1 MYKVENVWSDWKVVR
16 LIGEGSFGKVY
27 EIVRNNFGIE
37 EHSALK
43 VITIP
48 TSTAEAQSFRNEGMD
63 ENSVTEYYRGLVKD
77 FVQEIALM
85 SKLKGNPGIVAYE
98 DYAVLQHQNDVGWDI
113 LIRME
118 LLHPLPELMRNHNLS
133 ESEVVDLGI
142 SMCEALSICHSNNI
156 IHRDIKLDNIFISDN
171 GYYKLGD
178 FGVARTIEKTA
189 SGLSKK
195 GTYTYMAPEVY
206 KGESYGQNVDIYSL
220 GMVMYRLLN
229 FNREPFLPLP
239 PENIKYNDKNEALV
253 KRMQG
258 QTFEPP
264 ANACG
269 RLGEVI
275 MKACSFNPVNR
286 FSTTDEMKQELE
298 KIKMYFLNTKS
309 NPDIT
314 NEINYVPAA
323 DQTEN
328 SVDEGKTVSAFDSE
342 SFVQKSTAHSE
353 VYNST
358 VGADSTRSE
367 MLNNSVEID
376 STQSAFCSDRFNFDK
391 TDSVSF
397 ISSDYS
403 GNINHS
409 SFNKS
414 NKDEGTVSAFY
425 SSAASNSSNVS
436 YSAGVKNYSENVI
449 HNSFNQSNRGE
460 GTVSAFDASPVG
472 NSSNVA
478 YANEA
483 KSQKNNGKGKII
495 AGLSLGW
502 IGVLFDIIFIVIFFP
517 LTVIQTIA
525 IIIGM
530 IMFSAKKYST
540 ALWVIMI
547 IASVLSF
554 SVLNLIS
561 VLILSK
567 ECMNKN

>member
-48 TSTAEAQSFRNEGMD
+48 TSTAEIQSFRNEGMD

-258 QTFEPP
+258 KTFDPP

-269 RLGEVI
+269 RLSEVI
-275 MKACSFNPVNR
+275 MKACSFSPVNR
-286 FSTTDEMKQELE
+286 FSTADEMKQELE

-314 NEINYVPAA
+314 NGINYVPAA

-328 SVDEGKTVSAFDSE
+328 SVDEGKTVSAFGSE
-342 SFVQKSTAHSE
+342 SFVQKATARSE
-353 VYNST
+353 TYNNT
-358 VGADSTRSE
+358 VGADSTQSE
-367 MLNNSVEID
+367 MFNNSVEID
-376 STQSAFCSDRFNFDK
+376 STQSAFSSDRFNSDK
-391 TDSVSF
+391 TDSAF
-397 ISSDYS
+397 FNPSDYS
-403 GNINHS
+403 GNVNHS

-414 NKDEGTVSAFY
+414 N
-425 SSAASNSSNVS
+425 NS
-436 YSAGVKNYSENVI
+436 
-449 HNSFNQSNRGE
+449 E
-460 GTVSAFDASPVG
+460 GTVSAFDSSTAG

-478 YANEA
+478 YSDDT
-483 KSQKNNGKGKII
+483 KLKKNDSSGKII
-495 AGLSLGW
+495 ASMSIGW
-502 IGVLFDIIFIVIFFP
+502 IGVLFDIIFMVIFFP

-530 IMFSAKKYST
+530 IMLSAKKYST

-561 VLILSK
+561 LLIFSK
-567 ECMNKN
+567 ECLNKN